1 MRLTRSCTKALLT
14 RGVALAHLMLKLE
27 RRKTSQVLL
36 TDLIKVIKTVNK
48 RELYKTLF
56 HPVLRQLK
64 NWMFT
69 GCIGAVLG
77 LSMGCIGAINGLYW
91 GYQWAVLGLSM
102 GCIGAVNGLSM
113 DICAQKP

>member
-1 MRLTRSCTKALLT
+1 
-14 RGVALAHLMLKLE
+14 MLKLE